1 MTYVTM
7 YAGESMYVVVCMRV
21 DMSVADPSRVRSYVG
36 LFWLDGCDPVK
47 HDPQ

>member
-21 DMSVADPSRVRSYVG
+21 DMSVADHSIFQRSYVG
-36 LFWLDGCDPVK
+36 PVLVRWL
-47 HDPQ
+47 